1 MEKVRTEQLID
12 NTKKNIYQL
21 LSVGLYNSDENIKE
35 IYGGEGGL
43 LNLIRG
49 YFCLL
54 EDLQAFK
61 AREEAERVSRPD
73 WRVNK

>member
-1 MEKVRTEQLID
+1 MEEAKVTTEQLIGK
-12 NTKKNIYQL
+12 TKQNIYQL
-21 LSVGLYNSDENIKE
+21 LSIGLYNSDENIKE

-54 EDLQAFK
+54 EDIQAFK
-61 AREEAERVSRPD
+61 TREIAEQAL
-73 WRVNK
+73 KQMGE